1 MGFTDVVSDEFAA
14 GSGKKDAADNF
25 PKTDYIEPP
34 SMLQTTPEN
43 QEAKATNIRPKD
55 EDAYSEFPFP
65 PRKTL
70 SLDFVKIA
78 TWPYYMLNHKVLRK
92 LLEQNHGETQWIK
105 NWK

>member
-1 MGFTDVVSDEFAA
+1 MGFTDVVSDKFAA
-14 GSGKKDAADNF
+14 GSRKKDAAGNF
-25 PKTDYIEPP
+25 PKTDNIEPP

-70 SLDFVKIA
+70 SLDDICQNCNLA
-78 TWPYYMLNHKVLRK
+78 
-92 LLEQNHGETQWIK
+92 LLYVEPQSFEKAFEAEPW
-105 NWK
+105 